1 MKLSHL
7 KNAIKQVVREC
18 ITEREYQQLL
28 NEVSPP
34 GKKAERMIQHVKTS
48 LRKSHPEWDEDK
60 VTSVAIGTGWK
71 AHNAGSVEEGG
82 SKDTDGLT
90 KITKLVIE
98 RIGKDH
104 PNLEELISKLYQHKY
119 GNQVNP
125 EEVKHAIDNS
135 KSVE

>member
-7 KNAIKQVVREC
+7 KTAIKQVVREC
-18 ITEREYQQLL
+18 IAEREYQQLL

-60 VTSVAIGTGWK
+60 ITSVAIGTGWK
-71 AHNAGSVEEGG
+71 AHNTGSIEEDD

-98 RIGKDH
+98 RIGKNH
-104 PNLEELISKLYQHKY
+104 PKLEELISKLYQHKY
-119 GNQVNP
+119 GNQATP
-125 EEVKHAIDNS
+125 EEVKHAIDTS
-135 KSVE
+135 ESTE